1 MTYRNNEL
9 DLIPK
14 VLDTYDDAEEDV
26 VVVDSFRTFLKKAI
40 ATANRSSAFIRN
52 LDFLSIGALPTA
64 TRCTLIFIDCIVG
77 VMLVLD
83 VDNSFNG
90 TESFSG
96 TLSICCIIV
105 LPGATGA
112 SSSGIL
118 LFTGDGSDDIAVTSP
133 SPDVKPV
140 VDIIF
145 PSSGIVV
152 IMIFSFYMDAMSQVV
167 GRRVSELELMSLSLS
182 ALGVGLERKNQS
194 QSANLSSSRWIM
206 NSCIDDASNSDS
218 AMVCC
223 HVCGCRLPIVPLEC
237 RCRRSDR

>member
-9 DLIPK
+9 DFIPK
-14 VLDTYDDAEEDV
+14 ALDTYDDAEEDV

-77 VMLVLD
+77 VGVVVLVLD

-140 VDIIF
+140 VVMS

-152 IMIFSFYMDAMSQVV
+152 IMIFYVDAMC
-167 GRRVSELELMSLSLS
+167 
-182 ALGVGLERKNQS
+182 
-194 QSANLSSSRWIM
+194 RW
-206 NSCIDDASNSDS
+206 S
-218 AMVCC
+218 
-223 HVCGCRLPIVPLEC
+223 
-237 RCRRSDR
+237 